1 MKGTKS
7 ESTRNT
13 IERNDTVFLRFYS
26 SLPRSKE
33 RSDKQRRDTIKNISY
48 LILSKKV
55 IVLGHMITPPDL
67 TSLQGSSGSY
77 KHTVCSFP
85 TLSVVTGSF
94 AGIQGGEGV
103 KSAQDNLVWTW

>member
-13 IERNDTVFLRFYS
+13 IERNDTVFLRSYS

-48 LILSKKV
+48 RILSKKV
-55 IVLGHMITPPDL
+55 IVLAT
-67 TSLQGSSGSY
+67 
-77 KHTVCSFP
+77 
-85 TLSVVTGSF
+85 
-94 AGIQGGEGV
+94 
-103 KSAQDNLVWTW
+103 